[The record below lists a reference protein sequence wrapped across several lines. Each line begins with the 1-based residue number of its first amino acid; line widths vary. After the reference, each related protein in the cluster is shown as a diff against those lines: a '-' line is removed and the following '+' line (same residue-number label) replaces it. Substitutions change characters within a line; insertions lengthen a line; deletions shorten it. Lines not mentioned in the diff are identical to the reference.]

1 MRRNR
6 NREIAFAAVRFSV
19 AVVMTSTP
27 VPSWLMMM
35 TVALVVK
42 RSENGKLKGEEM
54 YWKFNWQTEEA
65 GADEK
70 GSIWWER
77 YLFYLPRKPLCLLRN
92 TLNEWQHNKWW
103 FHFVEGISSLFS
115 DVKISIFILSSFTE
129 FVFVS
134 HQHSATPNWWFWFR
148 FSCHDLSLRIILRFF
163 SFRSALKTIPHST
176 LVSVAFHSEEK
187 WIHHD
192 DEAEGSSWTRKGR
205 IDS

>member
-1 MRRNR
+1 
-6 NREIAFAAVRFSV
+6 
-19 AVVMTSTP
+19 MTSTP

-54 YWKFNWQTEEA
+54 YWKFNWQTEGA

-77 YLFYLPRKPLCLLRN
+77 YLFSTQKTPLLTAKHWMNDN
-92 TLNEWQHNKWW
+92 TTNDDSTSSKEFFLSFLWCQNKS
-103 FHFVEGISSLFS
+103 FHSQFLHWVCFRVPSTFCQTERRLS
-115 DVKISIFILSSFTE
+115 DDSD
-129 FVFVS
+129 FVS
-134 HQHSATPNWWFWFR
+134 HAMTCHWELFRELSHFTQLWKPSPNPI
-148 FSCHDLSLRIILRFF
+148 S
-163 SFRSALKTIPHST
+163 
-176 LVSVAFHSEEK
+176 VSVVFHSKEK